1 MKVIFVKN
9 ELLKKVSMIELFYDL
24 VFVYMISQVTGLI
37 HHLQNGVISPSALSI
52 FTLVV
57 IVSIN
62 SWMVQTV
69 FNNRYG
75 KSQWSNVILSF
86 VDMAIVL
93 YMSNAFSDTF
103 DRHLIGFFI
112 AAGLLSLTLA
122 IQYLLVFVQ
131 TKNEYDRNIV
141 MAFMRI
147 LFFRTACLLAGGV
160 LAGRWGTTIAL
171 FGIITSWIIP
181 AFTGKHT
188 QKHPIIFSHLL
199 ERLTALIII
208 MFGETIVGISKYFT
222 QNTFSIQSIMIF
234 IIVVSLFFTYIVEF
248 DHLIEEQRTHETG
261 NLLIYLHYFI
271 LFGLSLVTVAL
282 NFIHESEANAIFS
295 ITCLYVGIA
304 LFYIGIVIASYY
316 NKTTLKLENY
326 VVVAFIVV
334 TLMGYFTSMCFA
346 TFSIIA
352 GVTALTTLINAV
364 VITLSLVRR
373 YER

>member
-131 TKNEYDRNIV
+131 TKNEYDRNIA

-147 LFFRTACLLAGGV
+147 LFFRTACLLAGECW
-160 LAGRWGTTIAL
+160 LADGGRQL
-171 FGIITSWIIP
+171 P
-181 AFTGKHT
+181 C
-188 QKHPIIFSHLL
+188 L
-199 ERLTALIII
+199 E
-208 MFGETIVGISKYFT
+208 
-222 QNTFSIQSIMIF
+222 
-234 IIVVSLFFTYIVEF
+234 
-248 DHLIEEQRTHETG
+248 
-261 NLLIYLHYFI
+261 
-271 LFGLSLVTVAL
+271 LSLVGLYPLLPGNILKSTPL
-282 NFIHESEANAIFS
+282 FS
-295 ITCLYVGIA
+295 
-304 LFYIGIVIASYY
+304 
-316 NKTTLKLENY
+316 
-326 VVVAFIVV
+326 
-334 TLMGYFTSMCFA
+334 
-346 TFSIIA
+346 
-352 GVTALTTLINAV
+352 LI
-364 VITLSLVRR
+364 
-373 YER
+373 Y

>member
-1 MKVIFVKN
+1 
-9 ELLKKVSMIELFYDL
+9 MIELFYDL

-131 TKNEYDRNIV
+131 TKNEYNRNIA

-147 LFFRTACLLAGGV
+147 LFFRTACLLAGECW
-160 LAGRWGTTIAL
+160 LADGGRQL
-171 FGIITSWIIP
+171 P
-181 AFTGKHT
+181 C
-188 QKHPIIFSHLL
+188 L
-199 ERLTALIII
+199 E
-208 MFGETIVGISKYFT
+208 
-222 QNTFSIQSIMIF
+222 
-234 IIVVSLFFTYIVEF
+234 
-248 DHLIEEQRTHETG
+248 
-261 NLLIYLHYFI
+261 
-271 LFGLSLVTVAL
+271 LSLVGLYPLLPGNILKSTPL
-282 NFIHESEANAIFS
+282 FS
-295 ITCLYVGIA
+295 
-304 LFYIGIVIASYY
+304 
-316 NKTTLKLENY
+316 
-326 VVVAFIVV
+326 
-334 TLMGYFTSMCFA
+334 
-346 TFSIIA
+346 
-352 GVTALTTLINAV
+352 LI
-364 VITLSLVRR
+364 
-373 YER
+373 Y

>member
-131 TKNEYDRNIV
+131 TKNEYDRNIA

-160 LAGRWGTTIAL
+160 LAGRWGRQL
-171 FGIITSWIIP
+171 P
-181 AFTGKHT
+181 C
-188 QKHPIIFSHLL
+188 L
-199 ERLTALIII
+199 E
-208 MFGETIVGISKYFT
+208 
-222 QNTFSIQSIMIF
+222 
-234 IIVVSLFFTYIVEF
+234 
-248 DHLIEEQRTHETG
+248 
-261 NLLIYLHYFI
+261 
-271 LFGLSLVTVAL
+271 LSLVGLYPLLPGNILKSTPL
-282 NFIHESEANAIFS
+282 FS
-295 ITCLYVGIA
+295 
-304 LFYIGIVIASYY
+304 
-316 NKTTLKLENY
+316 
-326 VVVAFIVV
+326 
-334 TLMGYFTSMCFA
+334 
-346 TFSIIA
+346 
-352 GVTALTTLINAV
+352 LI
-364 VITLSLVRR
+364 
-373 YER
+373 Y

>member
-131 TKNEYDRNIV
+131 TKNEYDRNIA

-147 LFFRTACLLAGGV
+147 LFFRTVCLLAGGCW
-160 LAGRWGTTIAL
+160 LADGGRQL
-171 FGIITSWIIP
+171 P
-181 AFTGKHT
+181 C
-188 QKHPIIFSHLL
+188 L
-199 ERLTALIII
+199 E
-208 MFGETIVGISKYFT
+208 
-222 QNTFSIQSIMIF
+222 
-234 IIVVSLFFTYIVEF
+234 
-248 DHLIEEQRTHETG
+248 
-261 NLLIYLHYFI
+261 
-271 LFGLSLVTVAL
+271 LSLVGLYPLLPGNILKSTPL
-282 NFIHESEANAIFS
+282 FS
-295 ITCLYVGIA
+295 
-304 LFYIGIVIASYY
+304 
-316 NKTTLKLENY
+316 
-326 VVVAFIVV
+326 
-334 TLMGYFTSMCFA
+334 
-346 TFSIIA
+346 
-352 GVTALTTLINAV
+352 LI
-364 VITLSLVRR
+364 
-373 YER
+373 Y